1 MKISAPS
8 LAPTENLTYGRV
20 NRGGAPSGQA
30 IGHANGPASLD
41 RAASVHT
48 SDFLSEL
55 HAAARTNPWGE
66 VRSEKVAEAKADI
79 AAGRLGNEDD
89 FAATVDALLRGF

>member
-1 MKISAPS
+1 MKIAAPS

-20 NRGGAPSGQA
+20 NRGGEPNGRS
-30 IGHANGPASLD
+30 IGPAAPD
-41 RAASVHT
+41 RAASLHT

-55 HAAARTNPWGE
+55 HAAARSTPWGE
-66 VRSEKVAEAKADI
+66 VRSDKVAEAKADI
-79 AAGRLGNEDD
+79 ASGRLGNEDD